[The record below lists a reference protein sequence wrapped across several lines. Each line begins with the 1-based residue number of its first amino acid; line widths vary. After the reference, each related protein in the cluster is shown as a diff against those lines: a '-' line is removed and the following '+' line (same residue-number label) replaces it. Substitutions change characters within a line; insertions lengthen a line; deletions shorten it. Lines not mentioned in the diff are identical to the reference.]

1 MSDRRLVPVAAVCFL
16 IKGLNESSR
25 LEGRLLLPV
34 MNDYITPQ
42 RAHAALLT
50 VDAQRDYIDPES
62 PVKSA
67 GASHALE
74 PLRRLVHGVREAGL
88 PIFHAVRFY
97 KPDGSNVDLARR
109 RAVEEGMRVLMPG
122 SRGADLIPEV
132 VPESAPRLD
141 PHLLQDGGIQQLGR
155 LEEVLYKPRWGA
167 FYRTSLEQ
175 RLHNIGVNTLIVV
188 GANFATSGRATVLE
202 ASERDFRVVMVPEA
216 SSGLRDTGANDMARI
231 GVNLMH
237 LDDCLAWTDG
247 RQRPTRAA

>member
-1 MSDRRLVPVAAVCFL
+1 
-16 IKGLNESSR
+16 
-25 LEGRLLLPV
+25 

-50 VDAQRDYIDPES
+50 VDAQRDYIDPDS

-67 GASHALE
+67 GANHTLE
-74 PLRRLVHGVREAGL
+74 PLRRLVHGVREASL

-132 VPESAPRLD
+132 APESAPRLD
-141 PHLLQDGGIQQLGR
+141 PHLLQDGGIQELGR
-155 LEEVLYKPRWGA
+155 REEVLYKPRWGA

-247 RQRPTRAA
+247 RQRPTQAA